1 MLSGARTLIIQTTTT
16 TTTTTT
22 AAAAAAAI
30 TAQNRLVLPNEGCC
44 Y

>member
-16 TTTTTT
+16 TTTAA